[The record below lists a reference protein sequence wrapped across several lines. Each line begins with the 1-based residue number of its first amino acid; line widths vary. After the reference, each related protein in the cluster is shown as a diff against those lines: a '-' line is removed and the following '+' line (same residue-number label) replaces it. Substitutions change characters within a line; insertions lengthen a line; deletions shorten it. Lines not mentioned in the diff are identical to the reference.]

1 MRRGVVVISIVT
13 LAFLLLVAN
22 LAGGQEG
29 QKITLNVWLMKQA
42 EVELIKAQEEALQ
55 KFKELYPEIDVKFTV
70 FPYNE
75 YRDKLLVA
83 AAAGNPPDVSVVD
96 QIWNPEFA
104 AAGFIIPLDDF
115 VAKSEKVKKEN
126 YFAGAWDSA
135 LFQGKLYGIPFDVGV
150 WALNYYNK
158 DFFRRA
164 GLDPEKP
171 PVTWDEF
178 YEVAKKM
185 TTENQWGTALWVG
198 KGDAIQCITDALI
211 FSNGGSVLNEDFTK
225 CTLDQPAAIE
235 AMKFF
240 KKLQEV
246 NPPGEVSRTEEDS
259 FQLFTAGKVGM
270 FWYGEWGQDTINAR
284 APEMD
289 WACTNFPKPEG
300 GESIGT
306 FGGWNMVIYEKSPS
320 KDAAWKFIEF
330 WTSREINERVS
341 SLTPAN
347 VEAAKSFLE
356 KKRRFPDI
364 IFKQLTTA
372 LYRPIFPKYPDLAEI
387 QRNAT
392 TAILLGEKSVEEA
405 LKEATEEIDK
415 LLNEYY
421 STHR

>member
-1 MRRGVVVISIVT
+1 MVLSLSVVGW
-13 LAFLLLVAN
+13 A
-22 LAGGQEG
+22 
-29 QKITLNVWLMKQA
+29 QKVTLNVWLMKQA
-42 EVELIKAQEEALQ
+42 EVELIKAQEEALKQ
-55 KFKELYPEIDVKFTV
+55 FQELYPDIEVRFAV
-70 FPYNE
+70 FPYSE

-83 AAAGNPPDVSVVD
+83 AAAGNPPEVSVVD

-104 AAGFIIPLDDF
+104 AADFIIPLDEY
-115 VAKSEKVKKEN
+115 VAQSQSVKKEN
-126 YFAGAWDSA
+126 YFSGAWDSA
-135 LFQGKLYGIPFDVGV
+135 QFQGKLYGVPFDVGV

-178 YEVAKKM
+178 YEMGAKM
-185 TTENQWGTALWVG
+185 TTAEQWGTALWVG

-211 FSNGGSVLNEDFTK
+211 FSNGGSVLNEDFTR
-225 CTLDQPAAIE
+225 CVLDQPPAIE
-235 AMKFF
+235 AMTFF
-240 KKLQEV
+240 KRLQSI
-246 NPPGEVSRTEEDS
+246 NPAGEVARTEEDS
-259 FQLFTAGKVGM
+259 FQLFTAGKIGM

-289 WACTNFPKPEG
+289 WACTNFPNPADGK
-300 GESIGT
+300 SIGT
-306 FGGWNMVIYEKSPS
+306 FGGWNMVIYRSAPN

-330 WTSREINERVS
+330 WTSREVNERVS

-347 VEAAKSFLE
+347 IEAAKSFLQN
-356 KKRRFPDI
+356 KRKFSDV

-392 TAILLGEKSVEEA
+392 TAILLGEKTVEEA
-405 LKEATEEIDK
+405 LRDATAEINQ
-415 LLNEYY
+415 LLEEYY
-421 STHR
+421 ATH

>member
-1 MRRGVVVISIVT
+1 MMRRVGVVISVMLVVFLFAV
-13 LAFLLLVAN
+13 LAQ
-22 LAGGQEG
+22 GQEG
-29 QKITLNVWLMKQA
+29 QKVTLNVWLMKQA

-55 KFKELYPEIDVKFTV
+55 EFKKLYPDIDVKFTV

-115 VAKSEKVKKEN
+115 VAQSGKVKKEN
-126 YFAGAWDSA
+126 YFSGAWDSA

-158 DFFRRA
+158 ELFRKA

-178 YEVAKKM
+178 YEFAKKM

-211 FSNGGSVLNEDFTK
+211 FSNGGSVLDKSFTK
-225 CTLDQPAAIE
+225 CTLDQPPAIE

-306 FGGWNMVIYEKSPS
+306 FGGWNMVIYEKSPV
-320 KDAAWKFIEF
+320 KEAAWKFIEF
-330 WTSREINERVS
+330 WTSKEVNEKVS

-347 VEAAKSFLE
+347 IEAAKSFLQ
-356 KKRRFPDI
+356 KKRKFPDI

-392 TAILLGEKSVEEA
+392 TAILLGEKTVEEA
-405 LKEATEEIDK
+405 LKEATEEIDR

-421 STHR
+421 STHK

>member
-1 MRRGVVVISIVT
+1 MRHVWGWMVVV
-13 LAFLLLVAN
+13 FLVLGLTGVLCA
-22 LAGGQEG
+22 
-29 QKITLNVWLMKQA
+29 QKVTLNVWLMKQA
-42 EVELIKAQEEALQ
+42 EVELIKAQEEALAR
-55 KFKELYPEIDVKFTV
+55 FKELYPDIDVKFTV

-83 AAAGNPPDVSVVD
+83 AAAGNPPEISVVD
-96 QIWNPEFA
+96 QIWNPEFS
-104 AAGFIIPLDDF
+104 AAGFIIPLDDY
-115 VAKSEKVKKEN
+115 VAQSQSVKREN

-135 LFQGKLYGIPFDVGV
+135 LFQGKLYGVPFDVGV

-158 DFFRRA
+158 DFFRKA

-185 TTENQWGTALWVG
+185 TGGEQWGTALWVG

-211 FSNGGSVLNEDFTK
+211 FSNGGSVLNADFTQ
-225 CTLDQPAAIE
+225 CVLDQPPAIG
-235 AMKFF
+235 AMEFF
-240 KKLQEV
+240 KKLQAV
-246 NPPGEVSRTEEDS
+246 NPPGEVARTEEDS

-270 FWYGEWGQDTINAR
+270 FWYGEWGQDTVNAR

-289 WACTNFPKPEG
+289 WACTNFPKPADG
-300 GESIGT
+300 QSIGT
-306 FGGWNMVIYEKSPS
+306 FGGWNMVIYKNAPN
-320 KDAAWKFIEF
+320 KDAAWKFIEY
-330 WTSREINERVS
+330 WTSREVNEKVS

-347 VEAAKSFLE
+347 IEAARAFLQN
-356 KKRRFPDI
+356 KRKFSDV
-364 IFKQLTTA
+364 IFQQLTTA

-392 TAILLGEKSVEEA
+392 TAILLDEKTVEEA
-405 LKEATEEIDK
+405 MKDATQEIND

-421 STHR
+421 ASR